1 MDDTGATAALFGT
14 RVVGITGIRSWP
26 RTEIRMSRYVMNS
39 IMIKV
44 KYTENENIYR
54 KYILFIGKVRTYV
67 RENLMDKNNYP
78 TAKIRHEINL
88 SFESE
93 SEF

>member
-1 MDDTGATAALFGT
+1 MVWSDWGHDNLVLLCPDTVSLMDDTRATLFRT

-26 RTEIRMSRYVMNS
+26 RTEIRMSRSVMNS

-54 KYILFIGKVRTYV
+54 KYIIFIGKVRT
-67 RENLMDKNNYP
+67 
-78 TAKIRHEINL
+78 
-88 SFESE
+88 
-93 SEF
+93 